1 MALKGFHQNK
11 KSKAL
16 YIGLLLLL
24 VVPLFLAFRIKD
36 LSPSSGHAS
45 VGPQKKPLQ
54 GPVVIVDPGHGGTD
68 PGACREGVMEKD
80 INLAIAKEMK
90 KLTPDQG
97 FQVRLTR
104 EKDMDFT
111 SQGVYSKR
119 AERYDLNQRIAA
131 AHRWGGSIFIS
142 IHVNSGVG
150 RNKGPEIYYSPQN
163 KASLR
168 LAEAI
173 QQQLNEVA
181 ATPAK
186 EPKAEEFYL
195 FDHLNIPAVIVET
208 GWLCNAEDCNKLQDP
223 AYQHQLALAISQ
235 GIKEFVEEGN

>member
-1 MALKGFHQNK
+1 MALRGFHQNK

-16 YIGLLLLL
+16 WIGLLLLL
-24 VVPLFLAFRIKD
+24 AVPLFLAFKIKE

-90 KLTPDQG
+90 EITQDQG
-97 FQVRLTR
+97 LQVRLTR

-111 SQGVYSKR
+111 RQGVYSKR
-119 AERYDLNQRIAA
+119 AERYDLNQRIELAR
-131 AHRWGGSIFIS
+131 RWGGSVFIS

-150 RNKGPEIYYSPQN
+150 RNKGPETYYSPKN
-163 KASLR
+163 KNSLR
-168 LAEAI
+168 LAGAI
-173 QQQLNEVA
+173 QQQLNGVS
-181 ATPAK
+181 ATPGK
-186 EPKAEEFYL
+186 GPKAEEFYL
-195 FDHLNIPAVIVET
+195 FEKLNIPVVIVET
-208 GWLCNAEDCNKLQDP
+208 GWLCNAEDRDKLQDP
-223 AYQHQLALAISQ
+223 AYQHQLALAISR
-235 GIKEFVEEGN
+235 GIKQFIEEGD